1 MDSFDSLL
9 KLEKWNLDL
18 PLTVHGIA
26 ITAEALAGDVPDQ
39 GQSRTLRLTS
49 PYLRG
54 SDVTAVQ
61 TALQQKGLPITPDGV
76 YGAFT
81 SKLVEQWQRSHDIT
95 EDGAGLVTRRSLGLA
110 A

>member
-1 MDSFDSLL
+1 M

-18 PLTVHGIA
+18 PVTVHSVA
-26 ITAEALAGDVPDQ
+26 ITAEALAGDAPDQ
-39 GQSRTLRLTS
+39 GPSRTLRLAT

-81 SKLVEQWQRSHDIT
+81 SKLVEQWQRSHAIT
-95 EDGAGLVTRRSLGLA
+95 EEGAGTLTRRSLGLPA
-110 A
+110 